1 MQLNNIKDLVLKSLN
16 KTWKQNQI
24 LSSIIYNVLISKF
37 KDKKNIDIS
46 SYIISVKIKEY
57 NISIK
62 TNKPIINQEIKLFE
76 NEILEEITQK
86 FKKIWIK
93 KEWKITLL

>member
-24 LSSIIYNVLISKF
+24 LSSIIYNILIKKF

-46 SYIISVKIKEY
+46 SYIISVKIKE
-57 NISIK
+57 NIISIK